1 LILEWVNHVDL
12 FRIKGVGE
20 EYSDWICFLAGGSGV
35 CAAYPGHL
43 PRRLV
48 VVRSGCGLHLD
59 GRPRTGG
66 GPSSYWTPACRW
78 PRQADVGKRNG
89 SLSQCQRIRPDR
101 LSLRT
106 GLCFLVQHRVPIT
119 VCSPGVIYQPT
130 MTFAGLNPRTNPRV
144 CNLATGV
151 ENTCYTAQHNGRLGP
166 SDRRAFLLR

>member
-48 VVRSGCGLHLD
+48 VVRSGCGLHLG
-59 GRPRTGG
+59 GRLRTGC
-66 GPSSYWTPACRW
+66 GPPSHRHRACRW
-78 PRQADVGKRNG
+78 PRQADVGKRNV

-106 GLCFLVQHRVPIT
+106 GLCFLVQHRVPII
-119 VCSPGVIYQPT
+119 VCSPDVTYQPT

-144 CNLATGV
+144 YNLATGV
-151 ENTCYTAQHNGRLGP
+151 GNRCCTARRNGHLEP
-166 SDRRAFLLR
+166 SAHRACLLR